1 MGEDIEFF
9 YAIMSC
15 IFILYSFLFCV
26 QKYHNRRNII
36 RQLNNIEEINQNNRI
51 NININR
57 NNINQNNRININ
69 QNNINQSKLKIIKL
83 KSSENCS
90 ICFEDIILEENLYQ
104 IPCRHNFHIKCINE
118 WIEKKDTCPLCRSN
132 LFENI

>member
-36 RQLNNIEEINQNNRI
+36 RQLNNIEE
-51 NININR
+51 
-57 NNINQNNRININ
+57 INQNNRININ

-118 WIEKKDTCPLCRSN
+118 WLEKKDTCPLCRSN